1 MIVVN
6 YPDERLWRIL
16 VVAFPCGVGAELYG
30 KLSNETGTMT
40 LVFRSGFIAKDG
52 TLQALKTTTVT
63 STPDRWG
70 DARRIVLEWADRVK
84 RLTGEHHRLEELDL
98 SSTRTAEEQARFLK
112 SCGHIWEPLQDE
124 AVNKTNREDAP

>member
-16 VVAFPCGVGAELYG
+16 VVAFPCGLGAELYG
-30 KLSNETGTMT
+30 KLSNRTGSLT
-40 LVFRSGFIAKDG
+40 LVFRTGFIGRDG
-52 TLQALKTTTVT
+52 TLQALKTTTIT

-70 DARRIVLEWADRVK
+70 DARKIVLEWADRVK
-84 RLTGEHHRLEELDL
+84 QLTGQDHRLEELDL

-112 SCGHIWEPLQDE
+112 SCGHIWEPLQGKP
-124 AVNKTNREDAP
+124 AKKTETEEVP